1 MGMGE
6 ADDDTIPPAEFK
18 ETTCLPP
25 RMAAWAL
32 ANRAESGITDIRGF
46 IVMPVK
52 EEDEDEEE
60 VEEEGGSLS
69 PARSVFRYSSGS
81 VPGGNVIVFVPS
93 GFVTRFVTGI
103 VVVLP
108 EEEENVGGSMIS
120 MSDSPPPKEVMD
132 AVECVEVVDADAP
145 TTAPMAEASTAS
157 LLPPTVASLASAL

>member
-1 MGMGE
+1 MGE

-103 VVVLP
+103 VVVVLP

-145 TTAPMAEASTAS
+145 TTAPMAEVPTAS

>member
-1 MGMGE
+1 MGE

-60 VEEEGGSLS
+60 EGGSLS

-103 VVVLP
+103 VVLP